1 MWQGALVGLVTGAV
15 LGGLSYA
22 LKPPTGTVWDNVRDA
37 YQAPPPGAAGAGAPP
52 GAQSLQPA
60 TEINNFGQATQQTL
74 TGLGT
79 KGASA
84 AGLYVF
90 QALITGAAS
99 PAFQALVVDVAV
111 GAWDLGYVPKI
122 LQEIG
127 VIKVGGTF

>member
-1 MWQGALVGLVTGAV
+1 
-15 LGGLSYA
+15 
-22 LKPPTGTVWDNVRDA
+22 
-37 YQAPPPGAAGAGAPP
+37 
-52 GAQSLQPA
+52 
-60 TEINNFGQATQQTL
+60 
-74 TGLGT
+74 LGT

-90 QALITGAAS
+90 QTLITGAAS